1 MTWQSSKTSKS
12 HTVGPTHHSPHPG
25 PPAAAHCPRAVFLII
40 FTSIAT
46 PLFFSPN
53 IYHHCHSPP
62 INTRTHTLLPPRASH
77 SLLFSPRDEQSG
89 GAAAAAGDRA
99 ARSAM
104 DAPVITLLVFLVA
117 VAAAT
122 AAAEMPRMEHPRKG
136 DGSLSLLAVG
146 DWGRRGAYNQSM
158 VAAQVID

>member
-1 MTWQSSKTSKS
+1 MPYLFSRAKRQSVTWQSSKTSKS

-62 INTRTHTLLPPRASH
+62 INTRTHPLLPPRASH
-77 SLLFSPRDEQSG
+77 SLLFSPRDEQVEERRRRP
-89 GAAAAAGDRA
+89 AIELLDRPWMLQLLHSSSSSSPSLRQLRRRRCRGWSTR
-99 ARSAM
+99 AR
-104 DAPVITLLVFLVA
+104 
-117 VAAAT
+117 AT
-122 AAAEMPRMEHPRKG
+122 
-136 DGSLSLLAVG
+136 
-146 DWGRRGAYNQSM
+146 GR
-158 VAAQVID
+158 

>member
-1 MTWQSSKTSKS
+1 
-12 HTVGPTHHSPHPG
+12 
-25 PPAAAHCPRAVFLII
+25 
-40 FTSIAT
+40 
-46 PLFFSPN
+46 
-53 IYHHCHSPP
+53 
-62 INTRTHTLLPPRASH
+62 
-77 SLLFSPRDEQSG
+77 
-89 GAAAAAGDRA
+89 
-99 ARSAM
+99 M